1 LPHWAQ
7 TCLSLA
13 TSTSFPAV
21 TCDGATSDGFS
32 FWTVPFTYVGTEPY
46 GAYPV
51 SVTTNAS
58 VTISTVSIY
67 APLIQINWQASDR
80 PTSTTARKTTTSVT
94 LGTSSSSVSP
104 SPHPS
109 SGLSTRDK
117 IAIGVVVPVVV
128 ISILLFLLFFRNKW
142 RPKPNRQPTKAEAQ
156 PMRTLAELDINQSN
170 VASPPVT
177 QQRIDGAGVDP
188 RPVAGPPVLV

>member
-21 TCDGATSDGFS
+21 TCNGATSDGFS

-46 GAYPV
+46 GTYLV
-51 SVTTNAS
+51 SAATNAS
-58 VTISTVSIY
+58 ITISTVSIY

-80 PTSTTARKTTTSVT
+80 PANTTASTTTTSMT
-94 LGTSSSSVSP
+94 SGMTSGTPPGSVSL

-109 SGLSTRDK
+109 SGLSTDDK
-117 IAIGVVVPVVV
+117 IAISVVIPVVV
-128 ISILLFLLFFRNKW
+128 ISILIFLLFLFRNKW
-142 RPKPNRQPTKAEAQ
+142 LPNLNRKPTKAEAQ
-156 PMRTLAELDINQSN
+156 PVPIPAEL
-170 VASPPVT
+170 PVT
-177 QQRIDGAGVDP
+177 Q
-188 RPVAGPPVLV
+188 